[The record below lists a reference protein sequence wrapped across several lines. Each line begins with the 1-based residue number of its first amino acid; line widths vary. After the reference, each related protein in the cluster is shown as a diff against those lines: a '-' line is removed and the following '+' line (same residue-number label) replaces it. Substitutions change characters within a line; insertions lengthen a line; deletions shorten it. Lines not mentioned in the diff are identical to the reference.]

1 MDLTEFIV
9 ESNQTKNIEELT
21 NNFLKFLSAF
31 GMDRFIM
38 GQISHD
44 STAQKEKYLGL
55 LVNYPQEWMEYY
67 VANHYVNHDP
77 VYLAALTARK
87 PFSWTEIEAQKNLS
101 KKSQQ
106 VMNEC
111 REHKMYS
118 GVGLSIHQPLGG
130 IIGMGF
136 AGTQKDARCDKD
148 ALSLIYAA
156 ANQFFICYADLT
168 KFNALDPEN
177 INLTNRECEVLLW
190 LARGKTKTDVSDIL
204 AVSESSIKRH
214 CESIFQ
220 KLDVNNIPLAVAKAI
235 RMGLI
240 RPF

>member
-1 MDLTEFIV
+1 MDLVEFIV
-9 ESNQTKNIEELT
+9 ESNRTKSIEELT
-21 NNFLKFLSAF
+21 NNFLKFLNNF

-44 STAQKEKYLGL
+44 ATAQKEKYLGL

-87 PFSWTEIEAQKNLS
+87 PFTWAEVETQKNLTPLN
-101 KKSQQ
+101 KQ

-111 REHKMYS
+111 REHKLYS

-136 AGTQKDARCDKD
+136 AGSEKDARCDKD

-168 KFNALDPEN
+168 KFDSLDQN
-177 INLTNRECEVLLW
+177 IKLTNRECEVLLW
-190 LARGKTKTDVSDIL
+190 LARGKTKPDIADIL
-204 AVSESSIKRH
+204 AISESSIKRH
-214 CESIFQ
+214 CEAIFQ
-220 KLDVNNIPLAVAKAI
+220 KLSVNNIPLAVAKAI